1 MSAPLF
7 QSYMKRGEKKK
18 QKKQMIKVILY
29 VYIRYVFILNLFRLY
44 TSTIQH
50 YNSNRRKKDANRLS
64 KWFISKK

>member
-7 QSYMKRGEKKK
+7 QSYMKRGEKKT
-18 QKKQMIKVILY
+18 KKQMIKVILY

-50 YNSNRRKKDANRLS
+50 YNSNRREKKTPTG
-64 KWFISKK
+64 